1 MQLSDD
7 DAQEL
12 KRLEEDL
19 WRSPVRFSPEK
30 MDRLLADDFLEF
42 GSSSR
47 IYDKRQILETPVQE
61 INARLPLT
69 DFSIKALASSVVL
82 VTYRSILLNSDGSE
96 RQALRSSIWTRT
108 DTGWKLV
115 FHQGT
120 PVPLT

>member
-1 MQLSDD
+1 MKLSDD

-19 WRSPVRFSPEK
+19 RSQVRFSPEK
-30 MDRLLADDFLEF
+30 MNSLLADDFLEF

-47 IYDKRQILETPVQE
+47 IYDKRKTMETPAQE

-96 RQALRSSIWTRT
+96 R
-108 DTGWKLV
+108 
-115 FHQGT
+115 
-120 PVPLT
+120 